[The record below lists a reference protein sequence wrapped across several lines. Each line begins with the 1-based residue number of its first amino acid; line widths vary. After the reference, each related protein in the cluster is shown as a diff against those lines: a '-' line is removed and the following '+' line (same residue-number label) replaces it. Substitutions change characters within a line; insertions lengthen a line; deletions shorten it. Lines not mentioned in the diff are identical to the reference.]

1 MSRQTPLILSDIFR
15 SDDEMFNFLTYNFM
29 STLSII
35 LLVLFLLTGFSAI
48 ILIAISFHSEDSY
61 NKLMESGFFFS
72 LASIIFA
79 FALIFS
85 VTNDRSHIKKKIT
98 LSCENYSVEEVI
110 TTVESSADSEV
121 KADTTYIIR
130 CIPKR

>member
-1 MSRQTPLILSDIFR
+1 
-15 SDDEMFNFLTYNFM
+15 M

-48 ILIAISFHSEDSY
+48 ILIAIACHSEAY

-72 LASIIFA
+72 IASIIFA
-79 FALIFS
+79 FALLFS
-85 VTNDRSHIKKKIT
+85 VTHDRSHIKREIT
-98 LSCENYSVEEVI
+98 LSCESYSVEEVI
-110 TTVESSADSEV
+110 TTVESSVDPEV

-130 CIPKR
+130 CIQK

>member
-1 MSRQTPLILSDIFR
+1 
-15 SDDEMFNFLTYNFM
+15 M

-48 ILIAISFHSEDSY
+48 ILIAIACHSEDSY

-79 FALIFS
+79 FALLFS
-85 VTNDRSHIKKKIT
+85 VVDDRHHIKKEIT
-98 LSCENYSVEEVI
+98 LSCESYSVEEVI
-110 TTVESSADSEV
+110 TTVESSADPEV

>member
-1 MSRQTPLILSDIFR
+1 
-15 SDDEMFNFLTYNFM
+15 M

-35 LLVLFLLTGFSAI
+35 LLVLFLLSGFSAI
-48 ILIAISFHSEDSY
+48 ILIAIACHSEDSY
-61 NKLMESGFFFS
+61 NKLMESGFFCS
-72 LASIIFA
+72 IASVFFA

-85 VTNDRSHIKKKIT
+85 VTHDRSHIKKEIT

-110 TTVESSADSEV
+110 TTVESSVNPEV

-130 CIPKR
+130 CIQK

>member
-1 MSRQTPLILSDIFR
+1 
-15 SDDEMFNFLTYNFM
+15 M

-48 ILIAISFHSEDSY
+48 ILIAIACYSEDSY
-61 NKLMESGFFFS
+61 NKLMESGFFCS

-79 FALIFS
+79 FALLFS
-85 VTNDRSHIKKKIT
+85 VVDDRHHIKKEIKI
-98 LSCENYSVEEVI
+98 SCESYSVEEVI
-110 TTVESSADSEV
+110 TTVESSADPEV